1 MGGGGGGGGYIRSEP
16 EKLLR
21 KIRQSDERTKDKEY
35 EAEVEHHL
43 NSLLKD
49 YNDRN
54 TEAIKRHL
62 EEIRKALEKDLEG
75 TLDLLYGGSVAKHTY
90 VEGLSDVDSLA
101 VLDSCEL
108 ANGSPQAAKEY
119 FAQRLRERFPK
130 TEIDVGKLAVT
141 VRFSDVEVQLLPAV
155 SCKSNVQIP
164 DASGKK
170 WSEINPEGF
179 RKALTQ
185 TNQANGNKVVPVIKL
200 AKAIINNLPE
210 KQRISGYH
218 AESLAVEAFKNYKGE
233 QRLKPMLQHY
243 FRTAANLVRQPI
255 RDRTGQSVHVDDYL
269 GAPNSL
275 GRRIVSDAM
284 GRISRRMSNADNAG
298 SVDEW
303 RKMSD

>member
-16 EKLLR
+16 DKLVR

-43 NSLLKD
+43 NSLLKE

-54 TEAIKRHL
+54 TEAISRHL

-75 TLDLLYGGSVAKHTY
+75 TVDLLYGGSVAKHTY
-90 VEGLSDVDSLA
+90 VDGLSDVDSLA

-108 ANGSPQAAKEY
+108 ADGPPEAAKEY
-119 FAQRLRERFPK
+119 FAHKLRERFPK
-130 TEIDVGKLAVT
+130 TEIDVGRLAVT
-141 VRFSDVEVQLLPAV
+141 VRFSDAEVQLLPAV

-164 DASGKK
+164 DATGTR
-170 WSEINPEGF
+170 WSEINPKGF
-179 RKALTQ
+179 REALTQ
-185 TNQANGNKVVPVIKL
+185 TNQANGSKVVPVIKL
-200 AKAIINNLPE
+200 AKAIVNNLPE
-210 KQRISGYH
+210 KHRISGYH
-218 AESLAVEAFKNYKGE
+218 AESVAIEAFKNYNGE

-243 FRTAANLVRQPI
+243 FQTAARVVRQPI

-275 GRRIVSDAM
+275 NRRIVSDAM

-303 RKMSD
+303 RTMSD

>member
-1 MGGGGGGGGYIRSEP
+1 MGGSGGGGGYIRSEP
-16 EKLLR
+16 EKLVR
-21 KIRQSDERTKDKEY
+21 KIRQSDEQTKDKEY

-43 NSLLKD
+43 DSLLKQ

-54 TEAIKRHL
+54 TEAINRHL

-75 TLDLLYGGSVAKHTY
+75 TVDMLYGGSVAKHTY
-90 VEGLSDVDSLA
+90 VDGLSDVDSLA

-108 ANGSPQAAKEY
+108 ADGSPVDAKEY
-119 FAQRLRERFPK
+119 FARRLRERFPS
-130 TEIDVGKLAVT
+130 TDIDVGRLAVT
-141 VRFSDVEVQLLPAV
+141 VRFSDAEVQLLPAV
-155 SCKSNVQIP
+155 SCRSNVQIP
-164 DASGKK
+164 DASGKT

-179 RKALTQ
+179 RKALTR
-185 TNQANGNKVVPVIKL
+185 TNQANGGKVVPVIKL

-218 AESLAVEAFKNYKGE
+218 AESAAVEAFKNYTGE

-243 FRTAANLVRQPI
+243 FQTAANLVRQPI
-255 RDRTGQSVHVDDYL
+255 RDRTGQSVHVDDDL

-275 GRRIVSDAM
+275 DRRIVSDAM
-284 GRISRRMSNADNAG
+284 GRISRRMSNANNAG